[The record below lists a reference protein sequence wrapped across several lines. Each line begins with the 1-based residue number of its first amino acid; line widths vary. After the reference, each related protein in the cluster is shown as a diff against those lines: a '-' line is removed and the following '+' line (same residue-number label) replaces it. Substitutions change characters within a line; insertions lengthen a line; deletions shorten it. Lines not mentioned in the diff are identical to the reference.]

1 MGQFSRVN
9 RNKDLYQN
17 IIENDNT
24 EIVDASL
31 RDYERRTSRSQDEEK
46 VYNASRLKG
55 KDTFINISHL
65 QDEDK
70 LKTNLETYEEPVQ
83 ELSTNIVDHKLGKEV
98 VQDKDLLSEFI
109 EEVKHYNIN
118 KGLRTV
124 QDTQSNILNN
134 LQKNEKVEKPDV
146 VMELTTEIQQ
156 IIDDLEVQSFEDPQ
170 DKTKEVSIETLK
182 PLDDAEDKVLSEMLD
197 AIETNAL
204 EITEQVNAEIAK
216 SEESSDTVPVTS
228 FETNELLELTQT
240 LSLKLDIQ
248 ENELREVKEH
258 NSFIDR
264 VLTVIIAVLAISLV
278 LIVVYGLW
286 WVYKERGF

>member
-9 RNKDLYQN
+9 KNKDLYQN

-65 QDEDK
+65 QDEVE
-70 LKTNLETYEEPVQ
+70 LKTDVETYEEPVQ
-83 ELSTNIVDHKLGKEV
+83 ELATNAVDHKIGKEV

-124 QDTQSNILNN
+124 QDTQSNILSN
-134 LQKNEKVEKPDV
+134 LQKNEEVEKPDV

-156 IIDDLEVQSFEDPQ
+156 IIDDLEVQSFEEPQ
-170 DKTKEVSIETLK
+170 DKTKEVSIESLK
-182 PLDDAEDKVLSEMLD
+182 PLDDDEDKVLSEMLD

-216 SEESSDTVPVTS
+216 SEDSSDTVPVTS
-228 FETNELLELTQT
+228 FEANELLELTQT

-264 VLTVIIAVLAISLV
+264 ILTVIIAVLAISLV